1 MTIVYKD
8 EYGVG
13 LFWGVSTHPANAG
26 DTVIIEE
33 EEYRVKS
40 RIFIPERDEIIIIVS
55 QGFGKSPTSP
65 ATDNDNGRL
74 NKLSNAILGV
84 NKRLESVEK
93 KGRALTEQVVSV
105 KKHINQRIQQEKKDK
120 E

>member
-13 LFWGVSTHPANAG
+13 LFWGESSHPANVG

-33 EEYRVKS
+33 EEFRVKS
-40 RIFIPERDEIIIIVS
+40 RIFIPERNEIIIIVS
-55 QGFGKSPTSP
+55 QGFNKSQTPSETS
-65 ATDNDNGRL
+65 NDNGRL
-74 NKLSNAILGV
+74 NRLSNAILDV
-84 NKRLESVEK
+84 NKRLETVEK
-93 KGRALTEQVVSV
+93 KGRTLTEQVVSV